1 MATKAKKID
10 SKSTTKKEPKSPK
23 TKSSTREPTSSTLL
37 KRVAGVSDS
46 TKTLSKEIK
55 AMTKIFSENQK
66 VLISMKNM
74 IDSLSSA
81 LEQIQ
86 KQSRKINIIEEDTQK
101 LFSGLSQ
108 VRGQSD
114 LVLKINNQTS
124 RLQDQINKITES
136 QKASPETKNIMQ
148 KVSDSFE
155 SIRNNS
161 KMIMTIS
168 ERIDNVRDDLKKV
181 SAKAETSSIVGS
193 DIGEIRKKIES
204 ISGKAEKIES
214 LGGIISNLKQELESV
229 VSKANSMTGI
239 TEQLDEMKRNIQSI
253 SSRTGNIGGD
263 MINIKNELGNI
274 ASKTDEKISGLSS
287 ILNRS
292 DASSSEF
299 HKKTNQIIQELQSIK
314 SASNKSSE
322 YTSKEMVGLL
332 KLSEYQSNIRMQ
344 AESKYGSLAD
354 LEKMATQTAQM
365 VNLFDKLS
373 IESDEKMALP
383 HEVRQWA
390 VSKILDCADRWEI
403 RFTDVFQLLVNQLG
417 RDLLKESLRIQ
428 QVRDI
433 FGIRAVDE
441 IRQDLNIS

>member
-1 MATKAKKID
+1 MATKTKKID

-23 TKSSTREPTSSTLL
+23 TKSSTKEPTSTTLL

-66 VLISMKNM
+66 VLVSMKNM

-101 LFSGLSQ
+101 LFSGLSH

-136 QKASPETKNIMQ
+136 QKDSPETKNI
-148 KVSDSFE
+148 V
-155 SIRNNS
+155 
-161 KMIMTIS
+161 
-168 ERIDNVRDDLKKV
+168 KKV

-214 LGGIISNLKQELESV
+214 LGGIINNLKQELESV
-229 VSKANSMTGI
+229 VSKANSTSGI
-239 TEQLDEMKRNIQSI
+239 TDQLDEMKRNIQSI
-253 SSRTGNIGGD
+253 SSRAGNTGVD

-287 ILNRS
+287 LLNRS

-299 HKKTNQIIQELQSIK
+299 HKKTNQIIQELQNIK

-344 AESKYGSLAD
+344 AESKYGSLTD

-373 IESDEKMALP
+373 IESNEKMALP

>member
-1 MATKAKKID
+1 MATKTKKID

-23 TKSSTREPTSSTLL
+23 TKSSTKEPTSTTLL

-66 VLISMKNM
+66 VLVSMKNM

-101 LFSGLSQ
+101 LFSGLSH

-136 QKASPETKNIMQ
+136 QKDSPETKNIM
-148 KVSDSFE
+148 
-155 SIRNNS
+155 
-161 KMIMTIS
+161 
-168 ERIDNVRDDLKKV
+168 KKV
-181 SAKAETSSIVGS
+181 SAKAETSSLVGS
-193 DIGEIRKKIES
+193 DIGEIRRKIES

-229 VSKANSMTGI
+229 VSKTNSMTGI

-299 HKKTNQIIQELQSIK
+299 HKKTNQIIQELQGIK

-365 VNLFDKLS
+365 VNLFDRLS
-373 IESDEKMALP
+373 IESEEKMHLP

-403 RFTDVFQLLVNQLG
+403 RFTDVLQLLANQLG
-417 RDLLKESLRIQ
+417 TDLLKEALRIQ

>member
-1 MATKAKKID
+1 MAAKADKAK
-10 SKSTTKKEPKSPK
+10 STRK
-23 TKSSTREPTSSTLL
+23 TKSSAKEPTPAALL

-66 VLISMKNM
+66 VLVSMKSM

-81 LEQIQ
+81 LEHIQ
-86 KQSRKINIIEEDTQK
+86 KQSRQINIIEEDTQK

-168 ERIDNVRDDLKKV
+168 ERIDSVREDLKKV
-181 SAKAETSSIVGS
+181 SAKAETSSLVGS

-229 VSKANSMTGI
+229 VSKTNSTSGI
-239 TEQLDEMKRNIQSI
+239 TDQLNEMKRNIQSI
-253 SSRTGNIGGD
+253 TSRAGNIGAD
-263 MINIKNELGNI
+263 MINIKNELGSI
-274 ASKTDEKISGLSS
+274 ASKTDEKISGLAS

-292 DASSSEF
+292 DASASEF
-299 HKKTNQIIQELQSIK
+299 HTKTNQIIQELQGLK
-314 SASNKSSE
+314 SASNRTSE
-322 YTSKEMVGLL
+322 KASNEMIGLL

-344 AESKYGSLAD
+344 AESKYGTLQD
-354 LEKMATQTAQM
+354 LEKMATQTSEM
-365 VNLFDKLS
+365 VNLFDRLS
-373 IESDEKMALP
+373 IESEEKMHLP

-403 RFTDVFQLLVNQLG
+403 RFTDVLQLLANQLG
-417 RDLLKESLRIQ
+417 KDLLKEALRIQ

-441 IRQDLNIS
+441 IRKEINIS

>member
-1 MATKAKKID
+1 MATKTKKID
-10 SKSTTKKEPKSPK
+10 SKFTTKKEPKSPK
-23 TKSSTREPTSSTLL
+23 TKSSTKEPTSTTLL

-66 VLISMKNM
+66 VLVSMKNM

-86 KQSRKINIIEEDTQK
+86 KQSRRINIIEEDTQK
-101 LFSGLSQ
+101 IFSGLSQ

-168 ERIDNVRDDLKKV
+168 ERIDNVRN
-181 SAKAETSSIVGS
+181 
-193 DIGEIRKKIES
+193 
-204 ISGKAEKIES
+204 
-214 LGGIISNLKQELESV
+214 NLKQELESV

-299 HKKTNQIIQELQSIK
+299 HKKTNQIIQELQGIK

-373 IESDEKMALP
+373 IESNEKMVLP

-417 RDLLKESLRIQ
+417 RDLLKEALRIQ
-428 QVRDI
+428 QVRYI

-441 IRQDLNIS
+441 IRREINIS

>member
-1 MATKAKKID
+1 MVAKADKAK
-10 SKSTTKKEPKSPK
+10 STRK
-23 TKSSTREPTSSTLL
+23 TKSSAKEPTPAALL

-66 VLISMKNM
+66 VLVSMKNM

-101 LFSGLSQ
+101 LFSGLSH

-168 ERIDNVRDDLKKV
+168 ERIDNVREDLKKV
-181 SAKAETSSIVGS
+181 SAKAETSSLVGS

-229 VSKANSMTGI
+229 VSKSNSTSGI
-239 TEQLDEMKRNIQSI
+239 TDQLNEMKKNIQSI
-253 SSRTGNIGGD
+253 SSRAGNIGTD
-263 MINIKNELGNI
+263 MINIKNELGSI
-274 ASKTDEKISGLSS
+274 ASKTDEKISGLAS

-292 DASSSEF
+292 DASASEF
-299 HKKTNQIIQELQSIK
+299 HTKTNQIIQELQGLK
-314 SASNKSSE
+314 SASNRTSE
-322 YTSKEMVGLL
+322 KASNEMIGLL

-344 AESKYGSLAD
+344 SESKYGTLQD
-354 LEKMATQTAQM
+354 LEKMATQTSEM
-365 VNLFDKLS
+365 VNLFDRLS
-373 IESDEKMALP
+373 IESEEKMHLP

-403 RFTDVFQLLVNQLG
+403 RFTDVLQLLANQLG
-417 RDLLKESLRIQ
+417 KDLLKEALRIQ

-441 IRQDLNIS
+441 IRKEINIS